1 MYKIIKYLD
10 YIIYGSIILIPFFV
24 SIAPAPV
31 NILMG
36 FLIIS
41 FLTKKVLKKERLFTN
56 TPLNI
61 PLLLLFLITCLSF
74 LNSINYFD
82 TLKGGAFRLIE
93 YILIF
98 FVMVEEVKD
107 PRHIRMIVFAISTGL
122 ILASFDGIWQVLT
135 GRDFIRGYAPV
146 INIGLVRATAAFK
159 DSNILGIYLSAFA
172 PLIWGLNLYYF
183 MVQESIKHF
192 PIPLRK
198 SFKVIADHAYGG
210 SRQSRLRRI
219 PPKAERREGDF
230 LENKQKL
237 TFTFVSFIALIG
249 IILTY
254 SRPTLL
260 AIYVVLFFLGV
271 ARKDKILISLLI
283 IFTLL
288 SPFLLPKSVK
298 KWAAEVEYNPLRF
311 MCNDDRLAVYRNSFN
326 MIKDHPFIG
335 LGANTYMKNYKK
347 YREPVEYRNI
357 VTKDY
362 MYAHNNFLHM
372 AAEIGLIGL
381 GFFIWLLYKLF
392 MECRNIYRKLE
403 DDYMKIVSLSLS
415 ACLIAFLVNGLTES
429 SLYYSRVAIIFWY
442 IMGLALALNKFTP
455 SYMQEKGI

>member
-1 MYKIIKYLD
+1 MHKIIKYLD

-24 SIAPAPV
+24 AIAPAPV
-31 NILMG
+31 SILMG

-98 FVMVEEVKD
+98 LVMVEEVKD

-122 ILASFDGIWQVLT
+122 ILASFDSIWQVLT

-172 PLIWGLNLYYF
+172 PLIFGLGLYYF
-183 MVQESIKHF
+183 KKEK
-192 PIPLRK
+192 
-198 SFKVIADHAYGG
+198 
-210 SRQSRLRRI
+210 
-219 PPKAERREGDF
+219 KAAM
-230 LENKQKL
+230 LVL
-237 TFTFVSFIALIG
+237 SLIALAG
-249 IILTY
+249 ISLTY

-260 AIYVVLFFLGV
+260 AIYVVLFFLGA

-381 GFFIWLLYKLF
+381 SIFIWLLYKLF

-455 SYMQEKGI
+455 SYMREKGI